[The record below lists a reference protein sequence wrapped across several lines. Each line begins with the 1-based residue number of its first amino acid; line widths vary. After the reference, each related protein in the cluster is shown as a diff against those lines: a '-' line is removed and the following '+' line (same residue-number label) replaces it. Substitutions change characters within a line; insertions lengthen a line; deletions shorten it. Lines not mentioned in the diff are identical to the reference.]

1 MSAPNHDYVLGRTP
15 REYARLAMQAGLL
28 KPLTRRVFDDAG
40 IAPGMR
46 VLDLGSGAGDVCML
60 LSEMVGPAGE
70 VIGLDVDAET
80 VDYARRRVTGAD
92 LSNISFA
99 HSDLAHYRPDAPI
112 DAIVGRLVLCYLP
125 DPSAPLAA
133 LSKYL
138 RPGGIVA
145 FQEPWMIPGGGR
157 ESLVK
162 RFANL
167 VFETFRRSGAH
178 IDIGPRL
185 HRIFTE
191 AGFPQPNMRFEALMD
206 GRPDSPLYQ
215 YAADTVSS
223 LLPKAVEYGIATFE
237 DFDTETLAARLSEER
252 KALGYA
258 MMSLALVAAWCR
270 TPD

>member
-1 MSAPNHDYVLGRTP
+1 MSAPNRDYALGRTP
-15 REYARLAMQAGLL
+15 REYARLAMQAELL
-28 KPLTRRVFDDAG
+28 KPLTRRVFEDAG

-60 LSEMVGPAGE
+60 LSEMVGPTGA
-70 VIGLDVDAET
+70 VIGLDVDAAT
-80 VDYARRRVTGAD
+80 VDHARQRIAD
-92 LSNISFA
+92 AGLSNISFE
-99 HSDLAHYRPDAPI
+99 HSDLAHYSPDAPI
-112 DAIVGRLVLCYLP
+112 DALVGRLVLCYLP

-133 LSKYL
+133 LSKSL

-145 FQEPWMIPGGGR
+145 FQEPWMMPGVGP
-157 ESLVK
+157 ESLAK
-162 RFANL
+162 RFASL

-185 HRIFTE
+185 HRVFTE
-191 AGFPQPNMRFEALMD
+191 AGLPQPNMRFEALMD

-223 LLPKAVEYGIATFE
+223 LLPKAVEYGIATDE
-237 DFDTETLAARLSEER
+237 DFDTEALAARLSAER
-252 KALGYA
+252 EALGYA

-270 TPD
+270 TPA